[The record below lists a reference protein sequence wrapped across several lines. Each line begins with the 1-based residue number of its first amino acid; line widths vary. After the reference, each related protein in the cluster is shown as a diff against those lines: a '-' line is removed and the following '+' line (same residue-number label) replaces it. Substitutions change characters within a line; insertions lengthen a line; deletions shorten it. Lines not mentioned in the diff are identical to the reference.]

1 MLMQSLQV
9 LLVPLVFVFVTYY
22 AGNKWGS
29 KAGYLSFIALAYSTF
44 LTLVA
49 GWQGGSQEFY
59 NWSPI
64 GLFGLKLDGL
74 SIPLLFIIALLCT
87 LMSLYSIPYMAHI
100 IGADTKQ
107 FGLYYALLLLY
118 SIGMM
123 GAVMATNLIEFYLF
137 FELMLIPSYFLIARW
152 GYGDRDRIS
161 FMYFMWTHIGALSF
175 LAGILWL
182 GFLAGTPGQ
191 PVFDLEKIVASAI
204 PQDLRL
210 WVTILMVVGLLVKM
224 AAFGLHIWLPHAHAE
239 APTPIS
245 ALLSPAMI
253 GIGGYAIVRIVMSTL
268 PTAFFQIS
276 LALTIWAVVTMLYG
290 GAMALVQDDIKR
302 LLAYSSISQ
311 MGYILLGISSFQI
324 LGVSGSMFQFVS
336 HGLGK
341 GILFMVAGAII
352 LQTHGLRSISRM
364 GGLASKMPITTTA
377 TLLGFLTI
385 MGIPPTTG
393 FISEFLIFAGSFNEG
408 FALGSMLRLALSA
421 LAVIS
426 TALTAGY
433 SLWAVKRIFF
443 GTLPAELNGVTE
455 APWTITGPLL
465 VLGSISLVIGIFPD
479 LVEHLLLPAVKLIL
493 GG

>member
-1 MLMQSLQV
+1 MHIQILQI
-9 LLVPLVFVFVTYY
+9 LLVPLIFVFITYA
-22 AGNKWGS
+22 AGVKWGA
-29 KAGYLSFIALAYSTF
+29 KAGWLSFIALCYSTF
-44 LTLVA
+44 LTLLA
-49 GWQGGSQEFY
+49 GWQGGAQEFY

-64 GLFGLKLDGL
+64 GLFGLNADGL
-74 SIPLLFIIALLCT
+74 SVPILFTIALLCT
-87 LMSLYSIPYMAHI
+87 LMSVYSIPYMRHI
-100 IGADTKQ
+100 IGDDKKQ

-123 GAVMATNLIEFYLF
+123 GAVLATNLIEFYLF

-161 FMYFMWTHIGALSF
+161 FMYFMWTHIGALAF
-175 LAGILWL
+175 LAGILSVGYL
-182 GFLAGTPGQ
+182 SGT
-191 PVFDLEKIVASAI
+191 FDIAKIVASTL
-204 PQDLRL
+204 PVNLRI
-210 WVTILMVVGLLVKM
+210 WIVGLMVVGLLVKM

-253 GIGGYAIVRIVMSTL
+253 GIGGYAIVRLVMTIL
-268 PTAFFQIS
+268 PTALFEIS
-276 LALTIWAVVTMLYG
+276 TALAIWAVVTMFYG

-302 LLAYSSISQ
+302 LLAYSSVSQ

-324 LGVSGSMFQFVS
+324 LGVSGGMFQYVT

-352 LQTHGLRSISRM
+352 MQAHGLRSISKM
-364 GGLASKMPITTTA
+364 GGLASKMPITA
-377 TLLGFLTI
+377 VAALIGFLTI

-393 FISEFLIFAGSFNEG
+393 FISEFLIFAGSFKEAFTLN
-408 FALGSMLRLALSA
+408 SMLRIALSF
-421 LAVIS
+421 LGVVS
-426 TALTAGY
+426 TAITAGY

-443 GTLPAELNGVTE
+443 GKLPDELSNVTE
-455 APWTITGPLL
+455 ASWLVTGPLL
-465 VLGSISLVIGIFPD
+465 VLAAVSLILGIYPD
-479 LVEHLLLPAVKLIL
+479 LVERFLLPSVKIIV

>member
-1 MLMQSLQV
+1 MYMQLLQI
-9 LLVPLVFVFVTYY
+9 LLVPLAFVFITYY
-22 AGNKWGS
+22 AGNRWGS
-29 KAGYLSFIALAYSTF
+29 KAGYLSFIALAYSTV
-44 LTLVA
+44 LTLLA
-49 GWQGGSQEFY
+49 AYQGGVQEFY

-64 GLFGLKLDGL
+64 GLFGLSADGL
-74 SIPLLFIIALLCT
+74 SVPILFTIALLCT

-100 IGADTKQ
+100 IGEQTQQ
-107 FGLYYALLLLY
+107 FGLFYALLLLY
-118 SIGMM
+118 SVGMM
-123 GAVMATNLIEFYLF
+123 GAVLATNLIEFYLF

-182 GFLAGTPGQ
+182 GYLGGT
-191 PVFDLEKIVASAI
+191 FDLAKLIANTI
-204 PQDLRL
+204 PENLRI
-210 WVTILMVVGLLVKM
+210 WITILMVAGLLVKM
-224 AAFGLHIWLPHAHAE
+224 AAFGLHIWLPNTHAE

-253 GIGGYAIVRIVMSTL
+253 GIGGYAIVRLVLTTL

-311 MGYILLGISSFQI
+311 MGYILLGISSVQV
-324 LGVSGSMFQFVS
+324 LGVSGSMFQYVS

-352 LQTHGLRSISRM
+352 LQAHGVRSIGRM
-364 GGLASKMPITTTA
+364 GGLAAKMPITATA

-385 MGIPPTTG
+385 MGIPPTSG
-393 FISEFLIFAGSFNEG
+393 FISEFLIFAGSFNQG
-408 FALGSMLRLALSA
+408 FALSSMLRVALSA
-421 LAVIS
+421 LAVVS

-433 SLWAVKRIFF
+433 SLWAVRRIFF
-443 GTLPAELNGVTE
+443 GPLPAELSNVTDP
-455 APWTITGPLL
+455 PWTITGPLL
-465 VLGSISLVIGIFPD
+465 VLGVISLIIGIYPD
-479 LVEHLLLPAVKLIL
+479 LIERLLLPAVKAIL
-493 GG
+493 GV